1 MSAQIALRL
10 ALLGTVDEFLGGG
23 RAVDFGQPVELQA
36 TLVEII
42 TRRLLEAGHS
52 PLDLCKE
59 LEKLTYV
66 HLKGVFSVE
75 GLPETPNGFYPI
87 PDCRSTVAAR
97 LVAISLGGF
106 FAKRMISYGSEN
118 EGELFVNLVALE
130 GGGAVSKNSTK
141 AMRGHTDAASF
152 PFPGGVDPTS
162 TRIAPSPDVVCLMGL
177 KNADSVSTTLMLLH
191 ELMSDL
197 TADDIAQLSKPQFL
211 IGCQRTF
218 ARGTKHV
225 FGDEHYADGAN
236 VLEARSGG
244 QVWVRYSHSSVTVA
258 GDATDDQSVSN
269 DVIAE
274 RSPAAAAKNR
284 FEEACV
290 SRARRV
296 VINPGDVLWV
306 NNRQALHGR
315 TVVDHE
321 VGGSARWLLRGYAL
335 DPTVIRREQY
345 YEESEFKLYP

>member
-10 ALLGTVDEFLGGG
+10 ALLGTVDEFLSGA
-23 RAVDFGQPVELQA
+23 RAVDFREPVRLQA
-36 TLVEII
+36 SLVEIL
-42 TRRLLEAGHS
+42 RRKLIEAGHS
-52 PLDLCKE
+52 PSE
-59 LEKLTYV
+59 LREELAKLTYV

-75 GLPETPNGFYPI
+75 GLPETPAGFYPI
-87 PDCRSTVAAR
+87 PECNATIAAR

-197 TADDIAQLSKPQFL
+197 TPDEIEQLSRPQFL

-225 FGDEHYADGAN
+225 FGEEHYVDGVN
-236 VLEARSGG
+236 VLESRDGG
-244 QVWVRYSHSSVTVA
+244 QVWVRYSHSSVTVT
-258 GDATDDQSVSN
+258 GDPLEDPSVSN
-269 DVIAE
+269 DEIAQ

-315 TVVDHE
+315 TVVDQE
-321 VGGSARWLLRGYAL
+321 VGGNARWLLRGYAL
-335 DPTVIRREQY
+335 DPLVIRREQY